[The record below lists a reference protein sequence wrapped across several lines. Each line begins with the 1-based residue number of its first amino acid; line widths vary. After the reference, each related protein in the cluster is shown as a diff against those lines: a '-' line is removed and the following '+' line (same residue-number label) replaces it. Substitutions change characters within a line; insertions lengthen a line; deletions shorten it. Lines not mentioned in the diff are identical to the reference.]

1 MTQHLPL
8 LLPLLIHLK
17 LPCGATAS
25 TFDATMAHCACCC
38 GHGRLLLQAWVLAA
52 AGTAPAA
59 VGTGARCR
67 RHGAGPPT
75 VPTTTGTAPP
85 AALQGNRCTTGMA
98 PAAVHYVWAPA
109 ALADHYSCDA
119 VVVEGGAHVVMF
131 SEDLLLPL
139 LLQAVGPRLCYCC
152 RCCCCRPSLLQA

>member
-52 AGTAPAA
+52 AGTAP
-59 VGTGARCR
+59 
-67 RHGAGPPT
+67 
-75 VPTTTGTAPP
+75 TTTGTAPP
-85 AALQGNRCTTGMA
+85 AALQGTRCITGMA
-98 PAAVHYVWAPA
+98 PAAVHDVWAPA